1 MLFEELR
8 NNSPSCS
15 DPDDTKGKVS
25 ACERQGRSGSGG
37 RGTAESEAGL
47 ASVPRMSRTCDG
59 TGTAADRWRRPD
71 SGPA

>member
-8 NNSPSCS
+8 NNSPGCS

-25 ACERQGRSGSGG
+25 ACERQGRSESGG
-37 RGTAESEAGL
+37 RGTAEAGL
-47 ASVPRMSRTCDG
+47 ASLPRMSRTCDG
-59 TGTAADRWRRPD
+59 TGTATDRWRQPA